1 MIYGLNPNSLVDYP
15 GELSFVIFL
24 GGCNFRCPYC
34 HNKDIVNK
42 TNDVYEE
49 EDVLEELK
57 KRFGFIKTVTITGGE
72 PTIYGDKLV
81 DLIASI
87 KDLGY
92 LVKLDTNGTN
102 PNVIKTLID
111 KKLIDYIAM
120 DIKNTF
126 DQYESTVGVPVNID
140 NIKESIRLIEAS
152 NINYEFRTTI
162 NKEMHSEEAILE
174 ITSYV
179 SNNSKLVLQ
188 PYRYNSEQLVNIPY
202 TPYDEEELMEFKK
215 NYNVSVR
222 I

>member
-1 MIYGLNPNSLVDYP
+1 M
-15 GELSFVIFL
+15 
-24 GGCNFRCPYC
+24 
-34 HNKDIVNK
+34 
-42 TNDVYEE
+42 
-49 EDVLEELK
+49 
-57 KRFGFIKTVTITGGE
+57 
-72 PTIYGDKLV
+72 
-81 DLIASI
+81 
-87 KDLGY
+87 
-92 LVKLDTNGTN
+92 
-102 PNVIKTLID
+102 
-111 KKLIDYIAM
+111 
-120 DIKNTF
+120 
-126 DQYESTVGVPVNID
+126 
-140 NIKESIRLIEAS
+140 IEAS